1 MKRTADKNTYKKWN
15 KNMPVLLISGEDD
28 PVGDA
33 GKGVRLVEKSMK
45 NAGFTNVTMKLY
57 SGARHDVLHEEKSGA
72 ASDAYQAI
80 KDMIV

>member
-1 MKRTADKNTYKKWN
+1 
-15 KNMPVLLISGEDD
+15 MPVLLISGEDD

-45 NAGFTNVTMKLY
+45 NAGLTNVTLKLY
-57 SGARHDVLHEEKSGA
+57 PGARHDVLHEEKSGT
-72 ASDAYQAI
+72 ASSVYQAI